1 MASSNFI
8 QQDLYFGRSLGNG
21 VEVSD
26 VEFQAFVESE
36 ITSRFPGATLFDAE
50 RQTVD
55 EDGNVTI
62 ESTKVVTI
70 ILEDT
75 QDNSV
80 AVEEVRSN
88 YQSQFEGT
96 RVLQVTNSD
105 EFQASFTPGED
116 IINNDDHP
124 EFIRATLYSGR
135 FLPSGGQTTDAEFQ
149 SFVDEEIAPRFPS
162 LTLFDAE
169 GQTVDADGNVLREK
183 SDVISIILED
193 TDLNETAINEISAAY
208 RDRSGR
214 PGLLVT
220 VDEDIA
226 VSSTPGEDII
236 DNDAEPELIQADLFF
251 GRDISGS
258 DDVSQAEFESFVEDS
273 IAPRFPGSIVFDAQG
288 KTSNEDGTIFTQ
300 ESQLVRLI
308 IEDTQANEDAI
319 AHILNEYQHQ
329 FSGAGSFLV
338 VDEDIDTQ
346 TEEPRGQSMP
356 NNATA
361 DLDFTDAIASSQES
375 QDEDIDT
382 VITPNETTIDETP
395 ELQPNQILE
404 SDLTVQVDYIGTMPF
419 ELESNGLGEPA
430 ANLGSP
436 VSIENKL
443 YLIDQND
450 AIYRSNG
457 SNNNPQIQ
465 QIFNIDEAPEEL
477 TLDGRESI
485 LNIAPGSDP
494 NSIYVM
500 FTSDTEPTT
509 DIPISRLPDPLPEV
523 VGLEEEPVDDLYN
536 VQTLPESVSFF
547 DPSER
552 GYQVLYEYKLGESGL
567 TEPRPIAAFETQ
579 YGITTHSGGGMLTLP
594 DGRILFA
601 TGDALTIGADGRSA
615 PQDPTEH
622 VGKLLIIDPDDGS
635 FEVAAQG
642 LRNVQHLELVPSD
655 DPENTLV
662 AFANIGGVT
671 AEEINYVSLH
681 NLLDTSTI
689 ENFGWG
695 RNSDGLA
702 REGTF
707 YIEPGVPL
715 VLDTSPPVGA
725 SAPSPEPGFIQPQAQ
740 YGRNDPNGG
749 IAISG
754 PVTSR
759 NSFDEITGVFS
770 DLSSSIVYATTDPY
784 TEVDSDVFRVNL
796 IDENGTPLDSL
807 QDLAGGRADPRFFQF
822 PDGSAGVLLEAT
834 GDFYQLS
841 EVDTTGDFV

>member
-1 MASSNFI
+1 MTSSNFI
-8 QQDLYFGRSLGNG
+8 QQDLYFDRSLGNG
-21 VEVSD
+21 IEVSD
-26 VEFQAFVESE
+26 EEFQAFVESE
-36 ITSRFPGATLFDAE
+36 ITSRFPGATFFDAE
-50 RQTVD
+50 RQVRD
-55 EDGNVTI
+55 EDDNLIT

-96 RVLQVTNSD
+96 ISQVTNSD

-116 IINNDDHP
+116 IIDNDAEP
-124 EFIRATLYSGR
+124 ELIRATLYSGR

-162 LTLFDAE
+162 LTLFNAE

-193 TDLNETAINEISAAY
+193 TDLNETAINEVSAAY
-208 RDRSGR
+208 RDSSGR

-251 GRDISGS
+251 DRDISGS
-258 DDVSQAEFESFVEDS
+258 DDVSQAEFQSFVKDS
-273 IAPRFPGSIVFDAQG
+273 ITPRFPGSIVFDTQG
-288 KTSNEDGTIFTQ
+288 KTSGENGTIFNQ

-319 AHILNEYQHQ
+319 AHVLNEYQHQ
-329 FSGAGSFLV
+329 FSGADSFLV
-338 VDEDIDTQ
+338 VDEDIDT
-346 TEEPRGQSMP
+346 
-356 NNATA
+356 
-361 DLDFTDAIASSQES
+361 
-375 QDEDIDT
+375 
-382 VITPNETTIDETP
+382 VITPETTIDETP

-419 ELESNGLGEPA
+419 ELGSNALGEPA
-430 ANLGSP
+430 PNLGSP
-436 VSIENKL
+436 VSIENQL

-450 AIYRSNG
+450 AINRSNG

-465 QIFNIDEAPEEL
+465 QIFNIDEAPEKL
-477 TLDGRESI
+477 TLDGSESI

-500 FTSDTEPTT
+500 FTSDTEPTA
-509 DIPISRLPDPLPEV
+509 DIPVYRLPDPLPEI
-523 VGLEEEPVDDLYN
+523 VGLEEEAVDDLYN
-536 VQTLPESVSFF
+536 VQTLPESVSFLA
-547 DPSER
+547 PPEA
-552 GYQVLYEYKLGESGL
+552 GYQVLYEYKLGENGL
-567 TEPRPIAAFETQ
+567 TEPEAIAAFETQ
-579 YGITTHSGGGMLTLP
+579 VGATTHSGGGMLTLP

-601 TGDALTIGADGRSA
+601 TGDALTLGADGRSA

-622 VGKLLIIDPDDGS
+622 VGKLLIIDPEDGS
-635 FEVAAQG
+635 FEVAGLG

-655 DPENTLV
+655 DSDDTLV

-681 NLLDTSTI
+681 DLLDTSTI

-707 YIEPGVPL
+707 YIEPGIPL
-715 VLDTSPPVGA
+715 VLDTDPPVSS

-759 NSFDEITGVFS
+759 SSFDEITGLFS

-784 TEVDSDVFRVNL
+784 TEIDSDVFKVNL

-807 QDLAGGRADPRFFQF
+807 QDLVGGRADPRFFQF

-841 EVDTTGDFV
+841 EVDTTGDFI

>member
-1 MASSNFI
+1 MTSSNFI

-21 VEVSD
+21 IEVSD

-36 ITSRFPGATLFDAE
+36 ITSRFPGATLFDAQGKMSNE
-50 RQTVD
+50 
-55 EDGNVTI
+55 EGNVIT
-62 ESTKVVTI
+62 ESTKVATI

-96 RVLQVTNSD
+96 KVLQVTNSD

-124 EFIRATLYSGR
+124 ELIRATLYSGR

-149 SFVDEEIAPRFPS
+149 SFVDEEIVPRFPG
-162 LTLFDAE
+162 LALFDAE
-169 GQTVDADGNVLREK
+169 GQIDADGNVLREK

-193 TDLNETAINEISAAY
+193 TDLNETAINEVSAAY
-208 RDRSGR
+208 RDSSGR

-220 VDEDIA
+220 VDENIA

-236 DNDAEPELIQADLFF
+236 DNDAEPEFIQADLFF

-258 DDVSQAEFESFVEDS
+258 DDVSQAEFQSFVEDS
-273 IAPRFPGSIVFDAQG
+273 IAPRFPGLTVFDAQG
-288 KTSNEDGTIFTQ
+288 KMSNEDGTIFSQ

-319 AHILNEYQHQ
+319 AHVLNEYQHQ
-329 FSGAGSFLV
+329 FSGASSFLV
-338 VDEDIDTQ
+338 VDEDIDT
-346 TEEPRGQSMP
+346 
-356 NNATA
+356 
-361 DLDFTDAIASSQES
+361 
-375 QDEDIDT
+375 
-382 VITPNETTIDETP
+382 VITPDETTSVETP

-419 ELESNGLGEPA
+419 ELGSNLVGEPA
-430 ANLGSP
+430 PNIGSP

-457 SNNNPQIQ
+457 SNNPQIQ

-477 TLDGRESI
+477 TLDNRESI
-485 LNIAPGSDP
+485 LNIAPGSDS
-494 NSIYVM
+494 NSVYVI
-500 FTSDTEPTT
+500 FTSGTEPTT
-509 DIPISRLPDPLPEV
+509 DIPIYDLPDPLPGV
-523 VGLEEEPVDDLYN
+523 VGLEEEAVDDLYN
-536 VQTLPESVSFF
+536 VQTLPESVSFLA
-547 DPSER
+547 PPEA
-552 GYQVLYEYKLGESGL
+552 GYQVLYEYKLGENGL
-567 TEPRPIAAFETQ
+567 TEPEAIAAFETQ
-579 YGITTHSGGGMLTLP
+579 SGPTNHRGGGMLTLP

-601 TGDALTIGADGRSA
+601 TGDALPLGADGRSA
-615 PQDPTEH
+615 PQDPNEH

-635 FEVAAQG
+635 FEVAALG
-642 LRNVQHLELVPSD
+642 VRNVQHLELVPSD
-655 DPENTLV
+655 EPENTLV
-662 AFANIGGVT
+662 AFADIGGVT

-681 NLLDTSTI
+681 DLLDTSTI

-715 VLDTSPPVGA
+715 VLGTDPPVSS

-749 IAISG
+749 VAISG

-759 NSFDEITGVFS
+759 SSFDEITGLFS

-784 TEVDSDVFRVNL
+784 TEIDSDVFKVNL